1 MEKLANQILNSP
13 IPTRLV
19 VGNLDKVRDLVET
32 TLQSRFCLQQSNFE
46 SQKSCFCTECRKIK
60 NLQHPF
66 LLWLCPEKDY
76 SVDDMDAIF
85 DKTRFALD
93 DGQSFFFVLDKAQN
107 LNSASANKILKVLEE
122 PPVGYNFIL
131 LTDNANLILPTIL
144 SRSFVVQAQTSSEQV
159 LDHQLLKYFAVKNA
173 LPEPVSFDQELKK
186 LHLSDTQS
194 TELCQTLMEYF
205 IKKVSACCTDPS
217 LHDQKLFYTQGLQII
232 QKRLKTPPASGSS
245 GLFWKLLYLDFS
257 IVRISEP
264 LLKPFDKLPSTGLR
278 ISGAILRQAQDE
290 REGVDE
296 SARGEPV
303 EPFKRIH

>member
-1 MEKLANQILNSP
+1 MEKLASQIINSP

-19 VGNLDKVRDLVET
+19 VGNIDKVRDVVEIA
-32 TLQSRFCLQQSNFE
+32 LQSRFFLQQSDFAL
-46 SQKSCFCTECRKIK
+46 QKSCFCTECRKIK
-60 NLQHPF
+60 NRQHPF

-107 LNSASANKILKVLEE
+107 LNSASANKILKVLED

-131 LTDNANLILPTIL
+131 LTDNTNLILPTIL
-144 SRSFVVQAQTSSEQV
+144 SRSFVVQAQTHSEQI
-159 LDHQLLKYFAVKNA
+159 LDHQLLKYFAVKNS

-186 LHLSDTQS
+186 LHLSDNES

-205 IKKVSACCTDPS
+205 IKKVSVCYTDPH
-217 LHDQKLFYTQGLQII
+217 LQDQKLFFTQGLQIV
-232 QKRLKTPPASGSS
+232 QKRLKTPPASGSA

-257 IVRISEP
+257 VVRM
-264 LLKPFDKLPSTGLR
+264 DSTSLTTNDNKTR
-278 ISGAILRQAQDE
+278 S
-290 REGVDE
+290 
-296 SARGEPV
+296 P
-303 EPFKRIH
+303 